1 MRYLVLLSLITLAS
15 ACHPHAD
22 AAVSAATATTTQA
35 SKGPFSLP
43 SIPDVLRTPSERA
56 AYLIEHYWDHTP
68 LDDTLVTHQPD
79 RLEQFWVDYLNIL
92 QYSQDSLS
100 VVKNLQ
106 QLVATAALSADSTT
120 LPHIIQLARHYIF
133 DPDSPVRQT
142 EDLYLP
148 VLEAALDARNADGNP
163 LLPLEERERCLLDQR
178 MALQNREGTLAANFI
193 YQLPNGRTSTLHST
207 ESDPLL
213 LLLFY
218 DPDCEHCME
227 TIEELKASHA
237 ILQALADRRLT
248 ILAVDTEGSASQWRK
263 SLTAFPDSWI
273 VGFDSQMSIL
283 TDDLYSLRSMPTL
296 LLLDNSH
303 RVIRKNPSLKWLS
316 GQLTNGN

>member
-22 AAVSAATATTTQA
+22 AAVSSTNATAQA
-35 SKGPFSLP
+35 SKAPFSLP
-43 SIPDVLRTPSERA
+43 SVPDVLRTPSERA

-68 LDDTLVTHQPD
+68 LDDTLVTHQTK
-79 RLEQFWVDYLNIL
+79 RLEQYWVDYVNIL
-92 QYSQDSLS
+92 QYAQDST
-100 VVKNLQ
+100 
-106 QLVATAALSADSTT
+106 LVAKSLYRLVSTAALSADSTV
-120 LPHIIQLARHYIF
+120 LPQIVQLARHYIF

-148 VLEAALDARNADGNP
+148 VLEAALNARNADNSP
-163 LLPLEERERCLLDQR
+163 LLPLDERERCLLDQR
-178 MALQNREGTLAANFI
+178 MALKNREGTLAANFI
-193 YQLPNGRTSTLHST
+193 YQLPDGRTSTLHST
-207 ESDPLL
+207 KTSPLL

-227 TIEELKASHA
+227 TIEELQASQP
-237 ILQALADRRLT
+237 ILQALADHRLT
-248 ILAVDTEGSASQWRK
+248 ILAVDTESSVTQWRK
-263 SLTAFPDSWI
+263 SLVLFPDSWT

-296 LLLDNSH
+296 LLLDDSY